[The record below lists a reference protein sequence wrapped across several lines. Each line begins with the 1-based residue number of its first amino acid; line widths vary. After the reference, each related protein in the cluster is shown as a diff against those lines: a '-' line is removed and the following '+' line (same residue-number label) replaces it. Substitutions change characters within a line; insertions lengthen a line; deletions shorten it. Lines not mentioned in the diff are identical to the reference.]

1 MTSALSKSPSGSR
14 MTSGKRSCAP
24 GRRIE
29 RPMTDLA
36 IKPGAG
42 TTPSAAPLQ
51 ALKVETLAVR
61 MRRRKRL
68 VLALR
73 LGLLV
78 AMIGG
83 WELAARV
90 GLIDPFFFGQPSL
103 IVDK

>member
-1 MTSALSKSPSGSR
+1 
-14 MTSGKRSCAP
+14 
-24 GRRIE
+24 
-29 RPMTDLA
+29 MTDLA

-73 LGLLV
+73 LGLPTP
-78 AMIGG
+78 
-83 WELAARV
+83 ELA
-90 GLIDPFFFGQPSL
+90 LIDVSSRFGRSEPDPLTLTRRALNPRSARSRAFSAASPGS
-103 IVDK
+103 VA